1 MAEENISQEF
11 RLKNIDETRNYLI
24 EEINR
29 NELMSKKH
37 KKVCT
42 TLNYIEHFL
51 ILASTITGCI
61 SISAFVSLLGIPIG
75 ITNSA
80 IGLKICAI
88 TVGIKKFKS
97 IIKKKKKKHDKIV
110 LLAKSKWNSIEVLI
124 SKALIDSN
132 IIHDQFFLINN
143 ALKELYDMKEEIKNF
158 NNKYKFKLYTKGEID
173 NSNNK

>member
-61 SISAFVSLLGIPIG
+61 SISAFASLLGIPIE
-75 ITNSA
+75 ITSSA
-80 IGLKICAI
+80 IGLRLCSI
-88 TVGIKKFKS
+88 TSGIKKYLS
-97 IIKKKKKKHDKIV
+97 IIKKQKKNVKK
-110 LLAKSKWNSIEVLI
+110 
-124 SKALIDSN
+124 
-132 IIHDQFFLINN
+132 
-143 ALKELYDMKEEIKNF
+143 
-158 NNKYKFKLYTKGEID
+158 
-173 NSNNK
+173 